1 MSEIGVVR
9 DKRESA
15 RAVGA
20 HGNANKRTSIMKQYV
35 FLTALLGVVCL
46 RPTLSLA
53 VDYTGQ
59 WRGTI
64 TESVNECKNLAKGE
78 PGEYMLTFVHNGA
91 DFVGMENKVKRPY
104 KGVVN
109 PSRPQFVHLVG
120 SYVTNGGYVTETIDI
135 EFLAETAGTAKSVW
149 RWSND
154 FFSCGGSFAF
164 TLKKV
169 QP

>member
-1 MSEIGVVR
+1 M
-9 DKRESA
+9 KRY
-15 RAVGA
+15 
-20 HGNANKRTSIMKQYV
+20 I
-35 FLTALLGVVCL
+35 FLVAFLGIVCM
-46 RPTLSLA
+46 RPGLSHA

-64 TESVNECKNLAKGE
+64 TESVNECKNLGKGE
-78 PGEYMLTFVHNGA
+78 PGEYMLTVVHKG
-91 DFVGMENKVKRPY
+91 DEFVGMENKVKRPY

-120 SYVTNGGYVTETIDI
+120 SYVTTGGYVTETVDI
-135 EFLAETAGTAKSVW
+135 EFLTETTGIAKSVW

-154 FFSCGGSFAF
+154 FFSCGGNFTF
-164 TLKKV
+164 TLEKV